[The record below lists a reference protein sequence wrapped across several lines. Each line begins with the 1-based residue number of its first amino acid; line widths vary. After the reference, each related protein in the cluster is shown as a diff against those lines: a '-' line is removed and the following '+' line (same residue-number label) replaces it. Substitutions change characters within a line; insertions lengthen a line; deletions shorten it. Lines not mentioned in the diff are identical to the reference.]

1 VQSPQL
7 SKSLASEEDIEVQH
21 AFEEA
26 LDELERRKKRRMRRV
41 FRMQSV
47 LLRRLRRGG
56 NRRNVQR

>member
-7 SKSLASEEDIEVQH
+7 SKALASEEDIEVQH

>member
-1 VQSPQL
+1 MQSPQL
-7 SKSLASEEDIEVQH
+7 SKALASEEDIEVQH